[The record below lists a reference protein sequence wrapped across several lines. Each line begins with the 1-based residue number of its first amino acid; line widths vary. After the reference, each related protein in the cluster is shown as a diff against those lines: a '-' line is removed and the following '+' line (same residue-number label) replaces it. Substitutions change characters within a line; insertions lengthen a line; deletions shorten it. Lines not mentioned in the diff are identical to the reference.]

1 MAVQALAPDYI
12 GVPRDA
18 EENFHGNRL
27 LYVHWRDHLMFAS
40 PICIP
45 VPPDMPFAALR
56 DEVLPGLYGSHPDF
70 DKIDWKKVQWQ
81 HGQNDWTPD
90 LAKSLADN
98 GLVHKSLVQLRTPG
112 LTGIAGS
119 GS

>member
-1 MAVQALAPDYI
+1 MAVQALAPDYT

-27 LYVHWRDHLMFAS
+27 LFLHWRDHLMFAA

-56 DEVLPGLYGSHPDF
+56 DEVLPDLYGSHPDF
-70 DKIDWKKVQWQ
+70 AGIDWEKVQWQ
-81 HGQNDWTPD
+81 HGQDVWTPD
-90 LAKSLADN
+90 PGKSLAAN
-98 GLVHKSLVQLRTPG
+98 GLVHKSLVQFRTPG
-112 LTGIAGS
+112 LAGIAGC